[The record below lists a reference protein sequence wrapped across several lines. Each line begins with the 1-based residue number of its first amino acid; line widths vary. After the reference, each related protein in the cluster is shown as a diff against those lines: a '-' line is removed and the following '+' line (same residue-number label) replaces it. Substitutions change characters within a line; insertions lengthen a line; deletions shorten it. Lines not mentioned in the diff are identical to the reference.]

1 MSNPLS
7 DGAVDQLKTVLRGW
21 LIGRGDPDYEEA
33 RQVYNAMIDKKPR
46 LIVRCVDIADVIACV
61 NFARENNL
69 LLAIRSGGHNA
80 GGLGIAD
87 DALVI
92 DLAPIKYTQVDP
104 TAQTVTVGGG
114 CTWGDVDHATHAF
127 GMAVPSGIIST
138 TGVGG
143 LTLGGGIGNLTRK
156 CGLTIDNLLFADVVL
171 ANGKF
176 VRASAGENPDLFWA
190 LRGGGGNFGV
200 VTAFTFKLHKI
211 DTVYAGPMLYELSD
225 AVDVMKWYRKFIVNA
240 PDDLN
245 GWFAFLTVPPG
256 PPFPENLHLKKM
268 CGIIWCCTEPQAK
281 AEETFKPIRAFKKP
295 ALDFVGPLPQP
306 ALQSMFDPIYPP
318 GLQWYWRAD
327 FVNELSDEA
336 IAQHARF
343 AQELPTMHSTM
354 HLYPINGAAARVGR
368 TETAWSYRDANWAQ
382 VMVGV
387 DPDPANKE
395 KITKWTKDYF
405 DALHPFSAGGAYVN
419 FMMDEGE
426 DRVKATYGENYR
438 RLAEIKAKYDP
449 ANLFR
454 VNQNIK
460 PTGANRAT

>member
-1 MSNPLS
+1 MSKLLS
-7 DGAVDQLKTVLRGW
+7 EDSIRDLKAKLRGR
-21 LIGRGDPDYEEA
+21 IIEPTDSDYDQA
-33 RQVYNAMIDKKPR
+33 RRVYNAMIDKKPR
-46 LIVRCVDIADVIACV
+46 LIAQCVDVADVISCV
-61 NFARENNL
+61 NFARENGV
-69 LLAIRSGGHNA
+69 LLAVRGGGHNA

-92 DLAPIKYTQVDP
+92 DLAPIKYTRVDP
-104 TAQTVTVGGG
+104 AAKAVTVGGG
-114 CTWGDVDHATHAF
+114 CSWADVDHATHVF
-127 GMAVPSGIIST
+127 GMAVPSGVIST

-143 LTLGGGIGNLTRK
+143 LTLGGGIGHLTRK
-156 CGLTIDNLLFADVVL
+156 CGLTIDNMLSADVVL

-176 VRASAGENPDLFWA
+176 VRASAKENPDLFWA

-225 AVDVMKWYRKFIVNA
+225 AADVMKWYRQFIIKA
-240 PDDLN
+240 PQDLN
-245 GWFAFLTVPPG
+245 GWFAFLTVPPA

-268 CGIIWCCTEPQAK
+268 CGIIWCCTAPQAK
-281 AEETFKPIRAFKKP
+281 AEKMFRPIRAFKKP
-295 ALDFVGPLPQP
+295 ALDFVGPMPQP

-327 FVNELSDEA
+327 FINELSDEA
-336 IAQHARF
+336 IAQHVRF
-343 AQELPTMHSTM
+343 AKALPTMHSTM
-354 HLYPINGAAARVGR
+354 HMYPITGAAVRVGKNK
-368 TETAWSYRDANWAQ
+368 TAWNYRDAKWSQ

-395 KITKWTKDYF
+395 KITKWAKDYY
-405 DALHPFSAGGAYVN
+405 DALHPYSAGGAYVN
-419 FMMDEGE
+419 FMMDEGG
-426 DRVKATYGENYR
+426 DRVKASYGGNYK

-449 ANLFR
+449 TNLFR

-460 PTGANRAT
+460 PSPKRRAA

>member
-1 MSNPLS
+1 MSKPLNETLIN
-7 DGAVDQLKTVLRGW
+7 QLKTTFRGQ
-21 LIGRGDPDYEEA
+21 LIAPSAPEFEQA
-33 RQVYNAMIDKKPR
+33 RKVYNAMIDKKPA
-46 LIVRCVDIADVIACV
+46 LITRCVDVADVIACV
-61 NFARENNL
+61 NFARENKV
-69 LLAIRSGGHNA
+69 LLAIRGGGHNA

-92 DLAPIKYTQVDP
+92 DLAGIKYTRVDP
-104 TAQTVTVGGG
+104 KSETVTVGGG

-127 GMAVPSGIIST
+127 GMAVPTGIIST

-143 LTLGGGIGNLTRK
+143 LTLGGGVGHLTRK
-156 CGLTIDNLLFADVVL
+156 CGLTIDNLLSADVVL

-176 VRASAGENPDLFWA
+176 VRASADENPDLFWA

-200 VTAFTFKLHKI
+200 VTAFTFKTHKI

-225 AVDVMKWYRKFIVNA
+225 TTEVMKWYRDFIVKA
-240 PDDLN
+240 PEDLN

-268 CGIIWCCTEPQAK
+268 CGVVWCCTAPQAK
-281 AEETFKPIRAFKKP
+281 AEEMFKPIRAFKKP

-306 ALQSMFDPIYPP
+306 ALNSMFDPIYPP

-327 FVNELSDEA
+327 FLNEISDKA
-336 IAQHARF
+336 IAEHIRF
-343 AQELPTMHSTM
+343 AQAMPTMHSTM
-354 HLYPINGAAARVGR
+354 HMYPITGAAARVPKDA
-368 TETAWSYRDANWAQ
+368 TAWNYRDAKWAQ

-405 DALHPFSAGGAYVN
+405 DAVHPFSAGGAYVN

-426 DRVKATYGENYR
+426 DRVKATYGANYQ
-438 RLAEIKAKYDP
+438 RLVEIKAKYDP
-449 ANLFR
+449 TNLFR

-460 PTGANRAT
+460 PSGAKRAA